1 MRKSF
6 IKIKLRNQQELLQ
19 KFSDNPRNFPKNF
32 ENIVLEKV
40 FDATDVPYPGEY
52 GKFSEKRFISGV
64 APN

>member
-6 IKIKLRNQQELLQ
+6 TKIKLSNQQELLQ
-19 KFSDNPRNFPKNF
+19 KFP
-32 ENIVLEKV
+32 ENIVPEKV
-40 FDATDVPYPGEY
+40 IDATDVPYPGEY